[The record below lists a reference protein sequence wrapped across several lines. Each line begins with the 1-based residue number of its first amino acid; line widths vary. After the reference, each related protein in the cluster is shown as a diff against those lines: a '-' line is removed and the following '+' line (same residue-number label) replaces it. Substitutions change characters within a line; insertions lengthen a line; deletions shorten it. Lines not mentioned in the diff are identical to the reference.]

1 MLRKKIL
8 IVDDSE
14 FIRKVISFALEG
26 KYEIVTA
33 ENGLHALEILYNNK
47 IDLIISDIIMPVMD
61 GYEFVKR
68 IKKEDSLKDIPV
80 IILTTESYKDTKKEF
95 KKLGISDY
103 IVKPVD
109 SDILLEIV
117 DKYLLK
123 GDKNE

>member
-33 ENGLHALEILYNNK
+33 ENGLHALEILYNHK